1 MTTTEFDSLI
11 TMLKSSDDD
20 DSSIAKENVK
30 NLNLDLITNLLIA
43 KSLALTT
50 RYEFFTYLE
59 EEMQMSLRTMS
70 LHFRD
75 LHTMIKKNSAKE
87 EHKILF
93 KHIVEDQVRRYY
105 ADLYNF
111 CDKIDISIK
120 W

>member
-30 NLNLDLITNLLIA
+30 NLDLDWITNLLIA
-43 KSLALTT
+43 KSLALNT
-50 RYEFFTYLE
+50 RYDFFNYLE
-59 EEMQMSLRTMS
+59 KEMQMNIRAVSLQ
-70 LHFRD
+70 FRD
-75 LHTMIKKNSAKE
+75 LHDMIKKNNTKE

-93 KHIVEDQVRRYY
+93 KHIVEREVGRFY
-105 ADLYNF
+105 ADLYTF